1 VVEQFQ
7 KAGKTL
13 EPPHCRACGDQAMKW
28 YRATLK
34 SKAPRMIA
42 NYFACTRCDAFAV
55 VDHAP
60 GMDAVSPPVFLS
72 DKLTA
77 TEQTVW
83 LARKAQ

>member
-1 VVEQFQ
+1 
-7 KAGKTL
+7 
-13 EPPHCRACGDQAMKW
+13 
-28 YRATLK
+28 
-34 SKAPRMIA
+34 MIA